1 MNKGLES
8 AQPRQQMCVPL
19 CICTL
24 ASALG
29 YNLRTEAYLVLNVF
43 VALKTGA
50 SCANYASA

>member
-19 CICTL
+19 CTL

-29 YNLRTEAYLVLNVF
+29 HNLRTEVAYLVLNVF

-50 SCANYASA
+50 PCANYASA